1 MTGGSSSSG
10 KGHRARLSLIRQ
22 CEDIIKCFNPV
33 THSIDTHLTEELGP
47 EVAWGNEEWF
57 IQQSVT
63 GWYREKRVLDAFI
76 SNMYADNGARIT
88 RADMI
93 MYTILSYLALF
104 RLKELGF
111 PRFKELCATEDPSK
125 VGVFVSYLFS
135 KEVLWSSLRD
145 SWMRIVDL
153 KFTEDTLIS
162 GIERYLVTAEK
173 YLEELLGAANSVAA
187 AEAAKEEAKKNGT
200 AGMGE
205 VLKKRGTRPVSP
217 KLTRPRPPQLPEP
230 DKIEAHLE
238 AKEVPSYLNNNTIA
252 KLEATS
258 KERRMKVKSETLSKY
273 EGKGAPTLNETK
285 FGKKIDQLRAE
296 AEELRAKELA
306 FDATFITPVPDYNA
320 SKAVVRVNAA
330 TILREDFLYR
340 KQQAKDAAVLK
351 NYEEELRDPVEYF
364 AWQQKMK
371 EGDEQA
377 KLENVLM
384 RRRQAKESSEEAHRA
399 NEKLLADNVKVASL
413 MRTQARIIDEKRA
426 AEHELVLL
434 SRQVTVSKITEV
446 RDYNPHAAVEAAAKA
461 KRAVVAEA
469 RVDLEAK
476 LAAKAIQDKLA
487 EEAQADKIR
496 QLRAENDVHK
506 SRISVFDPTKVS
518 GMAFL
523 DNMSYME
530 MKERTDARAAKE
542 EAKEQNKRGDILES
556 KQKRAQDLQNRA
568 DSVLRA
574 RKVKA
579 EAFKAYYSDRRT
591 QDEAKKEAVEK
602 HRITAAIQLEE
613 ELRLSRTR
621 KNEAAAALLAEQ
633 EKIKRAQAYLGAAA
647 GQKEEAAAEQLQM
660 ARERAIKAQ
669 QVEYKHHAK
678 KLENIK
684 TTEAKNRITAIRER
698 LVEKEAIQEAKD
710 AEVLIDRREAV
721 RKIKEDV
728 LHKKATANTSRMQAV
743 KTQKVRE
750 EFNPYAEDMRRESV
764 EISKGYM
771 ATGKRTYTTGAF

>member
-10 KGHRARLSLIRQ
+10 KGHRARLSLVRQ
-22 CEDIIKCFNPV
+22 CEEIIKCFNPV
-33 THSIDTHLTEELGP
+33 THSIDTHLTEEIGA
-47 EVAWGNEEWF
+47 EAGWGNEEWF
-57 IQQSVT
+57 IQQAVT
-63 GWYREKRVLDAFI
+63 GWYREKKTLDAFI
-76 SNMYADNGARIT
+76 KNMYADNGARIT

-111 PRFKELCATEDPSK
+111 PRFKELCSSEDPSK
-125 VGVFVSYLFS
+125 ISVFISYLFN
-135 KEVLWSSLRD
+135 KDILWSSLRD

-153 KFTEDTLIS
+153 KYTEDTLIA
-162 GIERYLVTAEK
+162 GIEKFLTHAEK
-173 YLEELLGAANSVAA
+173 YLDELQGAANSVAA

-200 AGMGE
+200 AGMGD

-230 DKIEAHLE
+230 EKIEAHLE
-238 AKEVPSYLNNNTIA
+238 AKEVPGYLNNNTIA
-252 KLEATS
+252 KLDATG
-258 KERRMKVKSETLSKY
+258 KERKSKVRAETMSKY
-273 EGKGAPTLNETK
+273 EGKGAPVFNETK
-285 FGKKIDQLRAE
+285 SGKKIDQLRAE
-296 AEELRAKELA
+296 AEEARAKDLA

-364 AWQQKMK
+364 AWQQKMV
-371 EGDEQA
+371 EGDDQA

-399 NEKLLADNVKVASL
+399 NEKLLADNIKVASL
-413 MRTQARIIDEKRA
+413 MRKQARMIDEKRA
-426 AEHELVLL
+426 AENEVVIL

-446 RDYNPHAAVEAAAKA
+446 RDHNPHVARESVANTR
-461 KRAVVAEA
+461 RAVAAEA
-469 RVDLEAK
+469 RVELEAM
-476 LAAKAIQDKLA
+476 LAAKAVQDKIA

-518 GMAFL
+518 GIAFL

-530 MKERTDARAAKE
+530 MKERTAARSAKE
-542 EAKEQNKRGDILES
+542 ESKEMNKRGDILEA
-556 KQKRAQDLQNRA
+556 KQKRAMDLQNRA

-579 EAFKAYYSDRRT
+579 EAFKAYYSDRRA
-591 QDEAKKEAVEK
+591 QDEAKKEMGEK
-602 HRITAAIQLEE
+602 QRASAAIQLEE
-613 ELRLSRTR
+613 ELRFNRTR

-669 QVEYKHHAK
+669 QVEYKRTAK
-678 KLENIK
+678 KLEEIK
-684 TTEAKNRITAIRER
+684 STESKNRVTLIRDR
-698 LVEKEAIQEAKD
+698 ATEKAEIQKGKD
-710 AEVLIDRREAV
+710 AEALIDRREAV
-721 RKIKEDV
+721 RKIKDDV
-728 LHKKATANTSRMQAV
+728 LHKKATANTSRLQAV
-743 KTQKVRE
+743 KTQRVRE

-764 EISKGYM
+764 ELSKGYM